1 MTASQT
7 LYGWGRWPRRDCA
20 TDRLAALP
28 EGAVAPAA
36 PAAPSAIAR
45 GLGRSYGDASLN
57 PDLTRKSDGCK
68 RILSFDAETGDI
80 VTEGGVGLHDLLDVF
95 VPRGWFPPVTPGSK
109 FVTVAGMVASDVHG
123 KNHHISGSFGDHVH
137 WLDLHCADGTVR
149 RCSSQDHAD
158 LFRATIGGQGLTGH
172 ILAVAF
178 RMIAIESAWV
188 TQRTEVAA
196 DLDEAIAAF
205 ESNLDATYSVAWIDC
220 LARGTSRGRSLVHIG
235 EHATLEELKG
245 EKRRKPFAIPTRRNL
260 TMPMDAPGWALNPLS
275 IRAFNELYY
284 RKGAAATGQQLV
296 DYDSYFYPLDAIR
309 EWNRLYGRNGF
320 AQYQCALPLN
330 TARDALDA
338 QLTAISEA
346 GLGSFLAVLKR
357 FGAGAPDRL
366 LSFPMEGY
374 TLALDFPVSPRSLV
388 LMDRLDEITVAARG
402 RLYLAKDS
410 RMTQATFEAGY
421 GPAVD
426 TFRAL
431 RKESGA
437 DQVFHSL
444 LSRRLNL

>member
-1 MTASQT
+1 
-7 LYGWGRWPRRDCA
+7 
-20 TDRLAALP
+20 
-28 EGAVAPAA
+28 
-36 PAAPSAIAR
+36 
-45 GLGRSYGDASLN
+45 
-57 PDLTRKSDGCK
+57 
-68 RILSFDAETGDI
+68 
-80 VTEGGVGLHDLLDVF
+80 
-95 VPRGWFPPVTPGSK
+95 
-109 FVTVAGMVASDVHG
+109 
-123 KNHHISGSFGDHVH
+123 
-137 WLDLHCADGTVR
+137 
-149 RCSSQDHAD
+149 
-158 LFRATIGGQGLTGH
+158 
-172 ILAVAF
+172 
-178 RMIAIESAWV
+178 
-188 TQRTEVAA
+188 
-196 DLDEAIAAF
+196 
-205 ESNLDATYSVAWIDC
+205 
-220 LARGTSRGRSLVHIG
+220 
-235 EHATLEELKG
+235 
-245 EKRRKPFAIPTRRNL
+245 
-260 TMPMDAPGWALNPLS
+260 MPMDAPGWALNPLS

-320 AQYQCALPLN
+320 AQYQCALPLA
-330 TARDALDA
+330 TARAALDA
-338 QLTAISEA
+338 QLMAISEA

-357 FGAGAPDRL
+357 FGAGATDRP

-410 RMTQATFEAGY
+410 RMTQATFEVGY